1 MSNERWEYKV
11 MHAPASVWGTS
22 KPEQM
27 TEALNREGQQ
37 GWELVNAVLH
47 NLKLHFFLKR
57 RR

>member
-11 MHAPASVWGTS
+11 MPAPVSAWGTS

-27 TEALNREGQQ
+27 AEALNKEGQQ
-37 GWELVNAVLH
+37 GWELVNTLYYGM
-47 NLKLHFFLKR
+47 KIHFFLKR